1 MGMVNA
7 GVMTIIC
14 YYCGH
19 TSHSMVQAARHETAR
34 PESCLVW
41 RQRTMSEFLPD
52 QGEEID
58 LILKALTVQGEG
70 KLDRALD
77 DYFERIERV
86 YR

>member
-1 MGMVNA
+1 MVNA
-7 GVMTIIC
+7 GVMNVVC

-19 TSHSMVQAARHETAR
+19 ISHSMVDGTRHEAAR
-34 PESCLVW
+34 PESCLAW
-41 RQRTMSEFLPD
+41 RERTMSEFLPD

-58 LILKALTVQGEG
+58 LILQALTVQGEG
-70 KLDRALD
+70 RLDRALD